1 MWPSTFPVVRF
12 ALDSIHK
19 LRNSDHVPSG
29 TLRNRAMEGNCLT
42 LFVPLKIMTQKPH
55 YEKTSNPRSGGGCVV
70 LFAGMAAP
78 SFAWKFPLPC
88 VGVLS
93 RAALVHSYD
102 RRKGSFYSRS
112 ERSSLW
118 VLRHRYI
125 YEWITLALSIIA
137 HRAPREAAVQ
147 PPCRQTHRLCETQE
161 DDTADRSDQFVT
173 KNSSLNLF

>member
-1 MWPSTFPVVRF
+1 MKRRVTLAVAVVAWYYSLGWRHQASPGSSLFRAWESYRERPS
-12 ALDSIHK
+12 
-19 LRNSDHVPSG
+19 
-29 TLRNRAMEGNCLT
+29 
-42 LFVPLKIMTQKPH
+42 
-55 YEKTSNPRSGGGCVV
+55 
-70 LFAGMAAP
+70 
-78 SFAWKFPLPC
+78 
-88 VGVLS
+88 
-93 RAALVHSYD
+93 VHSYD
-102 RRKGSFYSRS
+102 RCKGSFYSRS

-118 VLRHRYI
+118 ALRHRYI